1 MACRLSQS
9 KKMSAPQFVNFISN
23 RYCNELRNS
32 RKQQISMQRFF
43 ILRFTS
49 GNTKA
54 VLEVVNGFLNSHCLF
69 HVFKGSA
76 P

>member
-1 MACRLSQS
+1 MLV
-9 KKMSAPQFVNFISN
+9 QFVCNYY
-23 RYCNELRNS
+23 RNELGNPGK
-32 RKQQISMQRFF
+32 KQVGMKRFL
-43 ILRFTS
+43 ILGFTS